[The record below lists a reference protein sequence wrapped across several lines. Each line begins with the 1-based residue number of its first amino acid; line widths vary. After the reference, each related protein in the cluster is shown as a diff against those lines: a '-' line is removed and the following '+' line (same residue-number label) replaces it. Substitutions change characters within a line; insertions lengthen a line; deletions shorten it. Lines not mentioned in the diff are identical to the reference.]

1 MKQSAVSTPL
11 HQNHLSFFLI
21 QQLKKIR
28 SIENPIR
35 SIGSIDMNKPTGEVF
50 QTCQRVRKI
59 MISGRQEYTN
69 SGSRSSQMYYLQP
82 AALLDM
88 TGYRWSNHA
97 QR

>member
-1 MKQSAVSTPL
+1 MKQSTISTPL

-35 SIGSIDMNKPTGEVF
+35 SIGSIDMNKPTEEVF
-50 QTCQRVRKI
+50 RTCQRVRKI
-59 MISGRQEYTN
+59 MITGRQEYTN

>member
-1 MKQSAVSTPL
+1 MKQSTISTPL

-35 SIGSIDMNKPTGEVF
+35 SIGSIDMNKPTEEVF
-50 QTCQRVRKI
+50 RTCQRVRKI
-59 MISGRQEYTN
+59 MITGRQEYTN

-88 TGYRWSNHA
+88 TGSRWSYYA
-97 QR
+97 

>member
-35 SIGSIDMNKPTGEVF
+35 SIDMNKPTEEVF
-50 QTCQRVRKI
+50 RTCQRVRKI
-59 MISGRQEYTN
+59 MITGRQEYTN

>member
-1 MKQSAVSTPL
+1 MKQSTISTPL
-11 HQNHLSFFLI
+11 YQNHLSFFLI

-35 SIGSIDMNKPTGEVF
+35 SIGSIDMNKPTEEVF
-50 QTCQRVRKI
+50 RTCQRVRKI

-69 SGSRSSQMYYLQP
+69 SGSRSSQMCYLQP

>member
-35 SIGSIDMNKPTGEVF
+35 SIGSIDMNKPTEEVF
-50 QTCQRVRKI
+50 RTCQRVRKI

-88 TGYRWSNHA
+88 TGSRWSYYA
-97 QR
+97 

>member
-1 MKQSAVSTPL
+1 MKQSTISTPL

-35 SIGSIDMNKPTGEVF
+35 SIDMNKPTEEVF
-50 QTCQRVRKI
+50 RTCQRVRKI
-59 MISGRQEYTN
+59 MITGRQEYTN